1 MTALYI
7 HKPER
12 VYGSNLQEGYINSQ
26 VAACTPKKSIKIAG
40 NILKKTG
47 NAGED

>member
-12 VYGSNLQEGYINSQ
+12 VYGSNLQ
-26 VAACTPKKSIKIAG
+26 VPACTPKKSIENPG
-40 NILKKTG
+40 NILKKTRY
-47 NAGED
+47 AGENE